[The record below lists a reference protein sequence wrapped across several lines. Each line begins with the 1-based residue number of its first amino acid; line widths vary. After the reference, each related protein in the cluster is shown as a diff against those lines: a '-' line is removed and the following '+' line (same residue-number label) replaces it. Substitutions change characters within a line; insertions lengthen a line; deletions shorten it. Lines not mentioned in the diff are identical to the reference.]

1 MDAQPTGQT
10 YVRISR
16 VGKVYPSPRGDVTAL
31 ADIDLDVRSGEFLSV
46 VGPSGCGK
54 STLLKTVAGLEAV
67 SSGQIS
73 VRGAPVKGPPERLG
87 VVFQRDVLLDWRTIL
102 DNVLLSAEFQGLKRA
117 HVEGRAKELLKR
129 FGLGGFENR
138 HPWEL
143 SGGMRQRASI
153 CRALLSDP
161 ELLLMDEPFGAL
173 DAMTRDDLNVELTRI
188 WQDSAHGQ
196 RKTVLFI
203 THSIVEAVYL
213 SDRVVMMSRAP
224 GRLVDII
231 DIDIPR
237 PRPLSVRE
245 TPRFGELTAK
255 IRHHFAELGIL
266 KE

>member
-1 MDAQPTGQT
+1 
-10 YVRISR
+10 
-16 VGKVYPSPRGDVTAL
+16 
-31 ADIDLDVRSGEFLSV
+31 
-46 VGPSGCGK
+46 
-54 STLLKTVAGLEAV
+54 
-67 SSGQIS
+67 
-73 VRGAPVKGPPERLG
+73 
-87 VVFQRDVLLDWRTIL
+87 
-102 DNVLLSAEFQGLKRA
+102 
-117 HVEGRAKELLKR
+117 
-129 FGLGGFENR
+129 
-138 HPWEL
+138 
-143 SGGMRQRASI
+143 MRQRASI

-224 GRLVDII
+224 GRIVDVI